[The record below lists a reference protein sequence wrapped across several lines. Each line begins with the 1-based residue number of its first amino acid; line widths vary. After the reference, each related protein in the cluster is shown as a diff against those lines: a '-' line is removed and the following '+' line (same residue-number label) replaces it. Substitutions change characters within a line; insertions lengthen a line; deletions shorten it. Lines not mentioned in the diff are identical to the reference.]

1 MNRLFW
7 GAIFAFLNIDLN
19 FGDMTVGLLPGF
31 IGWYVIWKG
40 LTELRDQS
48 VHFEKVRTAAVML
61 IAYSAV
67 IYVLALLPFPVDF
80 GWVSVLLRVLASALS
95 LYVMY
100 GMIRGIQDL
109 EVRCGTKLNGA
120 SMLQIWKF
128 DVVLELC
135 DLVVTLL
142 SVPAA
147 ALILTIAVVVLKIL
161 LLIRLCKARNAYQN
175 RPLEEISSI

>member
-1 MNRLFW
+1 MNRLFG
-7 GAIFAFLNIDLN
+7 GAIFAFLNFDLN

-31 IGWYVIWKG
+31 VGWYLIWKG

-48 VHFEKVRTAAVML
+48 GHFEKVRTAAIVL
-61 IAYSAV
+61 IVYSAV
-67 IYVLALLPFPVDF
+67 IYVLALLPFPMDF

-100 GMIRGIQDL
+100 GIIRGIQDF
-109 EVRCGTKLNGA
+109 EVRCGTSLNGA
-120 SMLQIWKF
+120 AMLQIWKF

-147 ALILTIAVVVLKIL
+147 ALILTIAVVVLKVL
-161 LLIRLCKARNAYQN
+161 LLVRLYKARNLYQN
-175 RPLEEISSI
+175 RQLEET

>member
-7 GAIFAFLNIDLN
+7 GAIFAFLNFDLN

-31 IGWYVIWKG
+31 VGWHLIWKG

-48 VHFEKVRTAAVML
+48 VHFEKVRTAAIVL
-61 IAYSAV
+61 IVYSAV
-67 IYVLALLPFPVDF
+67 TYILALLPFPMDF
-80 GWVSVLLRVLASALS
+80 GWVSVLLWVLASALS

-109 EVRCGTKLNGA
+109 EVRWGTKLNGA

-147 ALILTIAVVVLKIL
+147 VLILTIAVVVLKVL
-161 LLIRLCKARNAYQN
+161 LLIRLYKAKNTYQN
-175 RPLEEISSI
+175 RPLGETSSI